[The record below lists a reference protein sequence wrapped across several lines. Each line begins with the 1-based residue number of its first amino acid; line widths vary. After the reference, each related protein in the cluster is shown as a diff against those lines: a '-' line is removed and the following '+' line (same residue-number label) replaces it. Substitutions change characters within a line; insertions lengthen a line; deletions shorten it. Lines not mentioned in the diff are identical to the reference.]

1 MASLLQY
8 AGAALVVVVVLL
20 AYNWTALTGWQV
32 RCDLRDYSQA
42 IRRAECGI
50 AEKERLLD
58 QVETIE
64 DDLRRGRCIGWL
76 RWCETD
82 QVIRDLL
89 QGGVNSQK
97 ARLMVR
103 EFRRLEAGAPGGT
116 VQLTG
121 M

>member
-8 AGAALVVVVVLL
+8 VGAALVLVVVLL
-20 AYNWTALTGWQV
+20 GYNWTAFTGWQV
-32 RCDLRDYSQA
+32 RRDLRDYSQA
-42 IRRAECGI
+42 IRHAECSI

-58 QVETIE
+58 QVEKIE

-76 RWCETD
+76 RWRETD

-89 QGGVNSQK
+89 QGGINSHK

-103 EFRRLEAGAPGGT
+103 ELRRLERELS
-116 VQLTG
+116 Q
-121 M
+121 